1 MSVGS
6 IIFFPQVSAR
16 LRRTRR
22 CCESAC
28 CTRCVAVNNT
38 SVPHAR
44 SGVFAALSLV
54 CALRRWAIGTVWH
67 RIALDGEHGWR
78 KSGISLLD
86 AGIWS
91 E

>member
-44 SGVFAALSLV
+44 SGVFAALFLV
-54 CALRRWAIGTVWH
+54 CALEQVGYRDCVASH
-67 RIALDGEHGWR
+67 RIRWR
-78 KSGISLLD
+78 ARVAEEWDKL
-86 AGIWS
+86 AGRWDM

>member
-28 CTRCVAVNNT
+28 TRSVVVNNI

-44 SGVFAALSLV
+44 SGVFAALSLS
-54 CALRRWAIGTVWH
+54 CAVAQVGYRDCVASH
-67 RIALDGEHGWR
+67 RIRWR
-78 KSGISLLD
+78 ARVAEEWDKL
-86 AGIWS
+86 AGRWDM